1 VLKRLLEKLRGGGAQ
16 HLPGYAALGLI
27 RQGSMS
33 TLFKACHKETGRIV
47 AVKICRPEAMETIR
61 KMETLHRDFTEG
73 QITASF
79 DHPNVVKCFE
89 HGDLGGVPFLVLEYL
104 EGMTLASLVTG
115 DSKRL
120 NGKRIHYLH
129 QAAAALAHV
138 HARRFIH
145 HDFCA
150 KNLFV
155 TNQDQVKL
163 IDFGLA
169 TPLTDLPVQHSRVGT
184 AEVLAPELLRR
195 EPCDYRIDIF
205 AWGVT
210 AYELLSGHWPFE
222 SREHHQSLNKILNV
236 QPIPLDRRVP
246 DLLPEVANLVMRC
259 LAKDPSG
266 RLSSMNTAVG
276 VLERNLKRGL

>member
-1 VLKRLLEKLRGGGAQ
+1 MLRRLLQKLRRADARN
-16 HLPGYAALGLI
+16 LPGYTALGVI
-27 RQGSMS
+27 RKGSMS
-33 TLFKACHKETGRIV
+33 TLFKACHKESGRIV
-47 AVKICRPEAMETIR
+47 AVKICRRDAIDTIR
-61 KMETLHRDFTEG
+61 KIETLYRDFTEG
-73 QITASF
+73 QVTASF
-79 DHPNVVKCFE
+79 DHPGVVKCFD
-89 HGDLGGVPFLVLEYL
+89 HGDLGGVPYLVLEYL
-104 EGMTLASLVTG
+104 EGMTLASLVAG

-120 NGKRIHYLH
+120 QGNRICYLR
-129 QAAAALAHV
+129 QAAAAMAHV

-155 TNQDQVKL
+155 TNDDQVKL

-184 AEVLAPELLRR
+184 AEILAPELLRR

-236 QPIPLDRRVP
+236 QPIPLERRVP
-246 DLLPEVANLVMRC
+246 DLPPEVANLVTRC

-266 RLSSMNTAVG
+266 SLSSMNTAVG
-276 VLERNLKRGL
+276 VLERNLEAGV